1 MIPFVKMH
9 GCGNDFVVVRTPD
22 LEALD
27 LGPEARTDF
36 VRRVCD
42 RHFGIGADGLL
53 AYAPAGAGEVR
64 MHYWNQDGS
73 AAEMCGNGARCVVR
87 LAWERGEAPAHLEL
101 VTDAGRHPARVLA
114 DAAGGPAVRLQM
126 GSVRWDGEAIGL
138 RDLAELID
146 APTDVGSETL
156 RITALSFGNP
166 HAVVFL
172 ARHAELES
180 LRLEHTG
187 RLVAEHRVFRRGANA
202 SFVVVEAEELYVR
215 VWERGAGAT
224 LACGTG
230 ACAALAAAWRLR
242 RVSAPRARV
251 HLPGGSVEVD
261 QDAAGSLW
269 LTGPATRVAEGRL
282 DAEVTRP
289 SS

>member
-9 GCGNDFVVVRTPD
+9 GCGNDFVVVRSPD

-27 LGPEARTDF
+27 LGPEARADF

-53 AYAPAGAGEVR
+53 AYAPGSAGELR

-73 AAEMCGNGARCVVR
+73 PAEMCGNGARCVVR
-87 LAWERGEAPAHLEL
+87 LAWERGEATANVDL
-101 VTDAGRHPARVLA
+101 VTDAGHHEARVLP
-114 DAAGGPAVRLQM
+114 DAAGGAAVRLRM
-126 GSVRWDGEAIGL
+126 GSARWDGEAVGL
-138 RDLAELID
+138 RDLPELID
-146 APTDVGSETL
+146 APLDVGGKIL
-156 RITALSFGNP
+156 RATALALGNP
-166 HAVVFL
+166 HAVVFVG
-172 ARHAELES
+172 HAELES
-180 LRLEHTG
+180 LQLEPTG

-202 SFVVVEAEELYVR
+202 SFVEVRAEELHVR

-242 RVSAPRARV
+242 RVPAPRARV
-251 HLPGGSVEVD
+251 HLPGGSVEVE
-261 QDAAGSLW
+261 QDTSGALW
-269 LTGPATRVAEGRL
+269 LTGPATRVAEGHFDPDLIR
-282 DAEVTRP
+282 ATR
-289 SS
+289 